1 MKGRRRTESSLKVWK
16 PSYFSKDLVIQNVS
30 KPLVAK
36 LGGGLGLD
44 INYSIPLCR
53 YSDYFVFF
61 ELAVLV
67 VLKNRIGFKI

>member
-36 LGGGLGLD
+36 LGGGLGEKQ
-44 INYSIPLCR
+44 
-53 YSDYFVFF
+53 YFSFVRS
-61 ELAVLV
+61 L
-67 VLKNRIGFKI
+67 